1 MSQIKVVINGAAGRM
16 GTEVV
21 KAVCADPGLVF
32 VGAIDM
38 VANTVSFPFPDGSD
52 LIPYS
57 ADTAD
62 ILDRTK
68 PDVMVDF
75 TTHDVTMPAVR
86 LAIKNGVRPVIGTT
100 GQSAQELDEIG
111 SLCKEKGVG
120 AFYAPNFSL
129 GAVLM
134 MHLSKLAAKYFDYAE
149 IIELHHEK
157 KLLDS
162 PSGTALAT
170 AKYIVEAHGGP
181 YKRTES
187 QKETLVGTRG
197 GDYQGVSVH
206 SIRLLGQLA
215 HQEVIFGSVG
225 QTLKIRHDSI
235 SRESFMPGVVLAV
248 NEVMKLDKMVI
259 GLDKLLGL

>member
-1 MSQIKVVINGAAGRM
+1 MSKIKVVIHGAAGRM
-16 GTEVV
+16 GAEVV
-21 KAVCADPGLVF
+21 KAVCADADLIA
-32 VGAIDM
+32 VGAVDA
-38 VANTVSFPFPDGSD
+38 VASGDLALPDGSGAV
-52 LIPYS
+52 PYS
-57 ADTAD
+57 ADIAD

-75 TTHDVTMPAVR
+75 TTHDVTMPAVH

-100 GQSAQELDEIG
+100 GQSAQELDEID
-111 SLCKEKGVG
+111 SLCKDKGIG

-129 GAVLM
+129 GAVMM

-157 KLLDS
+157 KLDS

-170 AKYIVEAHGGP
+170 AKDIVEAHGGP
-181 YKRTES
+181 YERTES

-206 SIRLLGQLA
+206 SVRLLGQLA
-215 HQEVIFGSVG
+215 HQEVIFGSLG

-248 NEVMKLDKMVI
+248 KEVMKLDKLVI

>member
-1 MSQIKVVINGAAGRM
+1 MSEIKVVIHGAAGRM
-16 GTEVV
+16 GAEVV
-21 KAVCADPGLVF
+21 KAVCADADLIA
-32 VGAIDM
+32 VGAVD
-38 VANTVSFPFPDGSD
+38 VAASGDLALPDGSGA
-52 LIPYS
+52 IPYS
-57 ADTAD
+57 ADIED
-62 ILDRTK
+62 IIRRTN

-75 TTHDVTMPAVR
+75 TTHNVTMPAVR
-86 LAIKNGVRPVIGTT
+86 AAIKNGVRPVIGTT
-100 GQSAQELDEIG
+100 GQSTQELDEID
-111 SLCKEKGVG
+111 SLCKEKGIG

-129 GAVLM
+129 GAVMM

-157 KLLDS
+157 KLDS

-170 AKYIVEAHGGP
+170 AKGIVEAHGGP

-187 QKETLVGTRG
+187 QKETLAGTRG

-206 SIRLLGQLA
+206 SVRLLGQLA
-215 HQEVIFGSVG
+215 HQEVIFGSLG

-248 NEVMKLDKMVI
+248 KEVMKLDKLVI

>member
-1 MSQIKVVINGAAGRM
+1 MSQIKVIINGAAGRM

-21 KAVCADPGLVF
+21 KAVCADIGLVA
-32 VGAIDM
+32 VGAVDV
-38 VANTVSFPFPDGSD
+38 VASDELALPDGSGA
-52 LIPYS
+52 IPYS
-57 ADTAD
+57 ADIAD
-62 ILDRTK
+62 ILDRTN

-111 SLCKEKGVG
+111 SLCKENGVG

-157 KLLDS
+157 KLDS

-181 YKRTES
+181 YIRTES

-206 SIRLLGQLA
+206 SVRLLGQLA

-259 GLDKLLGL
+259 GLDELLGL

>member
-1 MSQIKVVINGAAGRM
+1 MGQITVVIHGAAGRM

-21 KAVCADPGLVF
+21 KAVCADPDLIA
-32 VGAIDM
+32 VGAVDA
-38 VANTVSFPFPDGSD
+38 VATGQLSLPDGSGSVPF
-52 LIPYS
+52 LTS
-57 ADTAD
+57 VHD
-62 ILDRTK
+62 IVNQTK

-75 TTHDVTMPAVR
+75 TTHDITMPAVCT
-86 LAIKNGVRPVIGTT
+86 AIKSGVRPVIGTT
-100 GQSAQELDEIG
+100 GQSAEELDEIDA
-111 SLCKEKGVG
+111 LCLQQGIG

-157 KLLDS
+157 KLDS

-170 AKYIVEAHGGP
+170 AKNMVEAHGGP
-181 YKRTES
+181 FKRIES
-187 QKETLVGTRG
+187 KKETLDGTRG
-197 GDYQGVSVH
+197 GEYQGVSVH
-206 SIRLLGQLA
+206 SVRLLGQLA
-215 HQEVIFGSVG
+215 HQEVIFGGLG

-248 NEVMKLDKMVI
+248 KEVMKLDSLVI
-259 GLDKLLGL
+259 GLDRLLDL

>member
-1 MSQIKVVINGAAGRM
+1 MSKIKVVIHGAAGRM
-16 GTEVV
+16 GAEVV
-21 KAVCADPGLVF
+21 KAVCADADLIA
-32 VGAIDM
+32 VGAVDVIASGDL
-38 VANTVSFPFPDGSD
+38 ALPDGSGA
-52 LIPYS
+52 IPYS
-57 ADTAD
+57 ADIED
-62 ILDRTK
+62 ILSRTN

-75 TTHDVTMPAVR
+75 TTYNVTMPAVR
-86 LAIKNGVRPVIGTT
+86 SAIKNGVRPVIGTT
-100 GQSAQELDEIG
+100 GQSTQELDEIG
-111 SLCKEKGVG
+111 SLCKEKGIG

-129 GAVLM
+129 GAVMM

-157 KLLDS
+157 KLDS

-170 AKYIVEAHGGP
+170 AKDIVEAHGGP
-181 YKRTES
+181 YNRTES
-187 QKETLVGTRG
+187 QKETLAGTRG

-206 SIRLLGQLA
+206 SVRLLGQLA
-215 HQEVIFGSVG
+215 HQEVIFGSLG

-248 NEVMKLDKMVI
+248 KEVMKLDELVI